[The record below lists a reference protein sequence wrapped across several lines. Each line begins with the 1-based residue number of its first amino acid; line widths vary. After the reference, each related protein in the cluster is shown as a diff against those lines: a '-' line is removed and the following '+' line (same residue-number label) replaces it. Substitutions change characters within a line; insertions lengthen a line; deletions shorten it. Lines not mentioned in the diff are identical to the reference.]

1 MSEAAVICETSR
13 RTFHSF
19 QPSTANRG
27 EKADYRTGAFGLTLS
42 RPSMPLKSH
51 SIPELRIPGVSND
64 RAEHGITAQLLLI
77 GDDPALMSEQLR
89 RAFPAPSH
97 RVQVVSTGRV
107 GLEHIR
113 NCSPDVII
121 LDLCLPDQCGLE
133 VYQQI
138 RCMDGRI
145 PVIFVTRTSRA
156 DPAIEAIKQ
165 GAYDCLFKPLD
176 LSVLRRVVG
185 EALDVARRMRQPAA
199 VEETAMDLDAE
210 GGIVGC
216 CPAMGEVYKAIG

>member
-1 MSEAAVICETSR
+1 
-13 RTFHSF
+13 
-19 QPSTANRG
+19 
-27 EKADYRTGAFGLTLS
+27 
-42 RPSMPLKSH
+42 MPLKSR
-51 SIPELRIPGVSND
+51 PGPKLRILEVSND
-64 RAEHGITAQLLLI
+64 NADHAITAQLLLI

-138 RCMDGRI
+138 RGMNARI

-156 DPAIEAIKQ
+156 DLTIEVIKQ
-165 GAYDCLFKPLD
+165 GAYDCLFKPFD

-185 EALDVARRMRQPAA
+185 EALDVARRMRLPAA
-199 VEETAMDLDAE
+199 VEETGMDLDAE
-210 GGIVGC
+210 DGIVRC
-216 CPAMGEVYKAIG
+216 CSAMGEVYKAIGRVAGQTFPVLITGESGTGTRLADIA